1 MEFIPATQII
11 IYMCIKE
18 ITLNMLRNTQ
28 NYMCNLELFSKIHAV
43 ILDDK
48 NPANRRLA
56 TNA

>member
-1 MEFIPATQII
+1 MEFIPETEII
-11 IYMCIKE
+11 IYMC